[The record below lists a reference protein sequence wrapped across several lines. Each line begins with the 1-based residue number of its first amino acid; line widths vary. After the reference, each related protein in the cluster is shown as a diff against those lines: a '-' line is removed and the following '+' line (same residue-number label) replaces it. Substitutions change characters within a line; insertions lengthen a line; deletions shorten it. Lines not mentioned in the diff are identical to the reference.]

1 MAIAPG
7 NSAEPDDVRPAPHR
21 GKLLQLEGVR
31 GLAALIVV
39 AWHFVWAFA
48 PGELGSVADMPA
60 SHGMIGNPL
69 LASIDGPAAVALFFV
84 LSGFVLPLGFLRTGH
99 NRIVLH
105 AATKRWLRLALLS
118 ALSVLLCYVLFHLDL
133 FRYRQA
139 ARVTHSAWL
148 GSYGGGDPQGT
159 LDPSLSGALREGLV
173 GAFVGNA
180 NAYDPILWTMRHE
193 LLGSFLSLGLAPAL
207 CGRRART
214 SLAILLAAAL
224 AAPLLDPWL
233 IPFVAGTGLA
243 WLVCRCELRLSWIA
257 AGASVAVGLFLF
269 GYLQPTGAYA
279 ALAVV
284 QDSAGY
290 RYDRILVHTLSGVL
304 ILLGL
309 VGNDGFGRA
318 LSLRPL
324 LLLGRLSFPIY
335 LFHFPLLCSL
345 GCFLFLLLLPNMSY
359 GLTLVAVAGLY
370 MPVVFLVGWVFA
382 RLDEAWARWVNRG
395 TDRLLDWGVSRRQ
408 SRAA

>member
-1 MAIAPG
+1 M
-7 NSAEPDDVRPAPHR
+7 S
-21 GKLLQLEGVR
+21 QLEGVR

-48 PGELGSVADMPA
+48 PWELGSVADMPA

-84 LSGFVLPLGFLRTGH
+84 LSGFVLPLGFLRTGRT
-99 NRIVLH
+99 RIVLH

-118 ALSVLLCYVLFHLDL
+118 ALSVLLCYALFHLGL
-133 FRYRQA
+133 FRYREA
-139 ARVTHSAWL
+139 ARVTQSAWL
-148 GSYGGGDPQGT
+148 GTYGGGDPYGT
-159 LDPSLSGALREGLV
+159 LNPSFFGALREGLV
-173 GAFVGNA
+173 WAFVGNA
-180 NAYDPILWTMRHE
+180 DAYDPILWTMRHE
-193 LLGSFLSLGLAPAL
+193 LLGSFVSLGLAPAL
-207 CGRRART
+207 CGRRAGT
-214 SLAILLAAAL
+214 SIAILFAAGIV
-224 AAPLLDPWL
+224 APLLDPWL

-243 WLVCRCELRLSWIA
+243 WVVCRYALRLHWTA
-257 AGASVAVGLFLF
+257 AAASIAVGLFLF
-269 GYLQPTGAYA
+269 GYLQPTGAYS

-290 RYDRILVHTLSGVL
+290 RYDRLLVHALSGVL

-309 VGNDGFGRA
+309 VGNEEFGRA

-345 GCFLFLLLLPNMSY
+345 GCFLFVVLLPSMSY
-359 GLTLVAVAGLY
+359 GLTLAAVAALY

-395 TDRLLDWGVSRRQ
+395 TDRLLDWGINRRQ